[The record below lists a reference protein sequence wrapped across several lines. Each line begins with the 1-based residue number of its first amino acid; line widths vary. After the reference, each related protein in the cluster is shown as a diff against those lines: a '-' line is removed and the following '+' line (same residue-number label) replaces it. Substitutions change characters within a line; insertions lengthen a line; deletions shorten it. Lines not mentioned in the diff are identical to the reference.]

1 MRQIITILCLC
12 LLISCSSGGG
22 KKYTI
27 GMSQCNTDPWR
38 EKLNTELET
47 SAYLYDDKI
56 ELNITSAHNDDSL
69 QAVQINKFVDDKVDL
84 LIVSP
89 NQMSMVAKAIERAY
103 DQGIPVILYDR
114 QIHSDKYTAFI
125 GANNIVAGKLIG
137 KTIVHKL
144 KGKGKVAEIT
154 GMKNSSPSIERHK
167 GFMEVVKEFPDIKV
181 VQIENGNWTEK
192 EADESMK
199 RILEQNPDIN
209 CVYAHNDVMA
219 HTAYMEAKKQG
230 KEKDILF
237 YGIDGMPGDSGGVK
251 MVKDGILDATCINPT
266 RGDMVL
272 KLAMNILK
280 KKPFAKDNV
289 LTMTLVTDD
298 NAEATLL
305 QADELAMQGEQLRTL
320 HAKVGEYL
328 LQYTHQ
334 QIYLT
339 LFSIITILL
348 IVTLI
353 VTYRTILLKKKMA
366 EKEAAG
372 KLSFFTNVSHELRTP
387 LTLIADPVER
397 LLEEDNLTLQQRS
410 MLKLIRKNVELM
422 LRLVSEIL
430 DLRKIDSGK
439 MKLEPC
445 KFDLTD
451 ALTTWLNSFEAMAQ
465 KRNMTLTL
473 DVDEEMVVSADINK
487 VERIVYNLLG
497 NAMKFT
503 PEGGWVKLSAHYDG
517 KGYVTISVEDNGVGI
532 AKDHIRHIFERF
544 YQESGNGNIG
554 SGIGLSIVESYAIL
568 HGGFINVES
577 EEGKGSKFSVTLP
590 TTVDGEEK
598 LQTVSGAEVPR
609 EYIEEAEESAIAHSE
624 SKAKDLLTDVDNID
638 IEKRPTVLVV
648 DDNEDVLSYLS
659 TLMED
664 SYRVITAKNGKEGLE
679 IATRKVPD
687 IVVTDV
693 MMPVIDGMELCRRLK
708 AERATSHIPV
718 LMLTARTLEQ
728 HKLEGYEGGADGY
741 ITKPF
746 SGKLLLTRINN
757 ILENRKRMREAV
769 IDGEYETSKSNDAD
783 TKFINEFKRVVRE
796 QMSNSDLNVE
806 TVSEMLGLSRVQLYR
821 KVKAMTGST
830 PVEVIRISRLRKA
843 RQLLSSSHKTV
854 SEISYEV
861 GFSSPSYFTKC
872 FKDYYGKIPKSMD

>member
-1 MRQIITILCLC
+1 MKQFLILLCLS
-12 LLISCSSGGG
+12 IIVSCTNIG

-27 GMSQCNTDPWR
+27 GVSQCNSDEWR
-38 EKLNTELET
+38 NKLNAELET
-47 SAYLYDDKI
+47 STYLYEEDI
-56 ELNITSAHNDDSL
+56 TLNISSAENNDSL
-69 QAVQINKFVDDKVDL
+69 QAEQINKFIDNKVDL

-89 NQMSMVAKAIERAY
+89 NQKTTVSKAIERAY
-103 DQGIPVILYDR
+103 EQGIPVILYDR
-114 QIHSDKYTAFI
+114 QINSTKYSAFI

-137 KTIVHKL
+137 RAIANNL

-154 GMKNSSPSIERHK
+154 GLKNSSPAIERHK
-167 GFMEVVKEFPDIKV
+167 GFMEVLNEYPEIKV
-181 VQIENGNWTEK
+181 VQIEHGNWSVK
-192 EADESMK
+192 ASNDAMK
-199 RILEQNPDIN
+199 KILENNPDIN
-209 CVYAHNDVMA
+209 SVYAHNDAMA
-219 HTAYMEAKKQG
+219 YAAYMEAKKEG
-230 KEKDILF
+230 KEKNIDF
-237 YGIDGMPGDSGGVK
+237 YGIDGLPGDNGGVK
-251 MVKDGILDATCINPT
+251 MVKDGILEATCINPT
-266 RGDMVL
+266 RGDLVL
-272 KLAMNILK
+272 KLAMNILHNK
-280 KKPFAKDNV
+280 KYAKENV
-289 LTMTLVTDD
+289 LNMTLVTDD

-328 LQYTHQ
+328 SQYTHQ

-339 LFSIITILL
+339 LFFIITILL
-348 IVTLI
+348 IATLI
-353 VTYRTILLKKKMA
+353 VTYRTILLKKQIA
-366 EKEAAG
+366 ERSAAS

-422 LRLVSEIL
+422 LRLVGEIL

-439 MKLEPC
+439 MKIEPC

-473 DVDEEMVVSADINK
+473 DVDKEMIVIADINK
-487 VERIVYNLLG
+487 VERIVYNLLS
-497 NAMKFT
+497 NSMKFT
-503 PEGGWVKLSAHYDG
+503 PMGGKVKLSAHFDG
-517 KGYVTISVEDNGVGI
+517 KDYVTICVEDNGIGI
-532 AKDHIRHIFERF
+532 PKDHQTHIFERF
-544 YQESGNGNIG
+544 YQEHSNGTVG
-554 SGIGLSIVESYAIL
+554 SGIGLSIVKAFTVL
-568 HGGFINVES
+568 HGGYVNVES

-590 TTVDGEEK
+590 KEVAESEN

-609 EYIEEAEESAIAHSE
+609 EYIEEAEESAITHSE
-624 SKAKDLLTDVDNID
+624 SKAKDLLTDIDNI
-638 IEKRPTVLVV
+638 ETENKPTVLVI
-648 DDNEDVLSYLS
+648 DDNNDVLTYLS
-659 TLMED
+659 TLMGD
-664 SYRVITAKNGKEGLE
+664 SYTVITASNGKEGLA
-679 IATRKVPD
+679 IANKRVPD
-687 IVVTDV
+687 IVVSDV
-693 MMPVIDGMELCRRLK
+693 MMPIMDGIELCRRLK
-708 AERATSHIPV
+708 TERATSHIPV
-718 LMLTARTLEQ
+718 LLLTARTLDQ

-746 SGKLLLTRINN
+746 SGKLLLSRMNN
-757 ILENRKRMREAV
+757 ILENRKRLREAV
-769 IDGEYETSKSNDAD
+769 IDGEYETTKSNDAD
-783 TKFINEFKRVVRE
+783 TKFINEFKKVVRE

-854 SEISYEV
+854 AEISYEV